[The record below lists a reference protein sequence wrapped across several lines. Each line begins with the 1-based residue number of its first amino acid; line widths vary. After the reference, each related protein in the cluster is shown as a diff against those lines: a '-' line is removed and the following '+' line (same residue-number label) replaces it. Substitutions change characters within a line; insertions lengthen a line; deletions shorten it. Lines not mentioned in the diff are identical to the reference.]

1 MRQVAG
7 APRRT
12 PPAALRANRP
22 RPNRPPRARRPP
34 GTPPRA
40 PNLAPSVHPPAS
52 GQQNALFLASD
63 DGFATSF
70 PPSRAPEPGRR
81 NRDLGFSRGAPA
93 QTAAFAAPAGRKRLQ
108 TRHRLPENRPDP
120 ARNPADYDLHD
131 SPPARPEKKSHPGW
145 GVRGGFQYARRRRGN
160 VRMHEVRREIEREEG
175 SRRRRGSDPLGL
187 STSARSLRGLRGPS
201 LLADASIEREER
213 PRTGR
218 RAFFTFAYG
227 FRCWRETWREHR
239 RRSPCSRAHL
249 RCQAP
254 APRGG
259 PPAPRVKDRR
269 TPWSAAGRRAAG
281 QPCGHQPPPTPPRGR
296 CR

>member
-1 MRQVAG
+1 MRPACVRAG
-7 APRRT
+7 GRSCAAGRERPPVERPPSSDPRE
-12 PPAALRANRP
+12 PAARPQSPAASSPPPQAHRRALV
-22 RPNRPPRARRPP
+22 ATPP

-52 GQQNALFLASD
+52 GQQNALSLASD

-70 PPSRAPEPGRR
+70 PPSRAPEPGWK

-120 ARNPADYDLHD
+120 ARNPADYDLHG

-187 STSARSLRGLRGPS
+187 STSAGSLRGLRGP
-201 LLADASIEREER
+201 L
-213 PRTGR
+213 
-218 RAFFTFAYG
+218 
-227 FRCWRETWREHR
+227 
-239 RRSPCSRAHL
+239 
-249 RCQAP
+249 
-254 APRGG
+254 
-259 PPAPRVKDRR
+259 PP
-269 TPWSAAGRRAAG
+269 G
-281 QPCGHQPPPTPPRGR
+281 
-296 CR
+296 

>member
-1 MRQVAG
+1 MRPACVRACVRAG
-7 APRRT
+7 GRSRAPPVERPPQQRSARTGRAAPTARRAFAAT
-12 PPAALRANRP
+12 PPGA
-22 RPNRPPRARRPP
+22 
-34 GTPPRA
+34 PPRA

-108 TRHRLPENRPDP
+108 TRHHLPENRPDP
-120 ARNPADYDLHD
+120 ARNPAGYDLHD
-131 SPPARPEKKSHPGW
+131 SPPARPEKKRATPDGGS
-145 GVRGGFQYARRRRGN
+145 GVASNTHGGEGGTCACMRFAARLRERRVHAGDEAAILLGCQRQRGACGAFTA
-160 VRMHEVRREIEREEG
+160 
-175 SRRRRGSDPLGL
+175 
-187 STSARSLRGLRGPS
+187 PS

-239 RRSPCSRAHL
+239 RRSPCSRTHL
-249 RCQAP
+249 QGQAP
-254 APRGG
+254 APREG
-259 PPAPRVKDRR
+259 
-269 TPWSAAGRRAAG
+269 RAAG
-281 QPCGHQPPPTPPRGR
+281 ATS
-296 CR
+296 